1 MRFAF
6 IDAKKAEYPI
16 GFMCEQLGLSP
27 SGYYAWKLR
36 KPSRRES
43 EDVLLGVEVA
53 AAHQA
58 SGKRYGS
65 TRVHKV
71 LLAAGRKT
79 SRKRVARLMRKQRLV
94 ARPQRMKKRRMCTTD
109 SNHAFPIAPD
119 LVGRDF
125 TAQAPNKIWVTDIT
139 YIWTREGWLY
149 LAAIVDLYS
158 RRVVGWATSERIDT
172 KLCLAA
178 LRQAVLERQ
187 PAPGLI
193 HHSDRGSQYASEE
206 YRQALATHGIVC
218 SMSRKGDCLD
228 NAVAESLWST
238 IKAELVELTDFPTRA
253 VARQQI
259 FEYIEVFYNRRR
271 LHSSIDYRSPIIYE
285 SLFKHAAPAA

>member
-1 MRFAF
+1 VKFAL
-6 IDAKKAEYPI
+6 IDAEEARFPI
-16 GFMCEQLGLSP
+16 RFMCEQLDVSR
-27 SGYYAWKLR
+27 SGFYAWRQR
-36 KPSRRES
+36 KPSSRKS

-65 TRVHKV
+65 TRVHKE
-71 LLAAGRKT
+71 LLAAGRRT
-79 SRKRVARLMRKQRLV
+79 SRKRVARLMRKQKLV
-94 ARPQRMKKRRMCTTD
+94 ARPQRLKKRYVRTTD

-125 TAQAPNKIWVTDIT
+125 SAQAPNKIWVTDIT
-139 YIWTREGWLY
+139 YIWTNEGWLY

-158 RRVVGWATSERIDT
+158 RRIVGWATSEKIDT

-178 LRQAVLERQ
+178 LRQSILERR

-206 YRQALATHGIVC
+206 YRQALAANGVVC
-218 SMSRKGDCLD
+218 SMSRKGNCLD
-228 NAVAESLWST
+228 NAAAESLWST
-238 IKAELVELTDFPTRA
+238 IKAELVELTDFPSRA
-253 VARQQI
+253 VARRQL

-271 LHSSIDYRSPIIYE
+271 LHSSIDYRSPVTYE
-285 SLFKHAAPAA
+285 SLFNHAAVAA

>member
-1 MRFAF
+1 VKFAL
-6 IDAKKAEYPI
+6 IDAEEARFPI
-16 GFMCEQLGLSP
+16 KFMCEELSVSR
-27 SGYYAWKLR
+27 SGFYAWKQR
-36 KPSRRES
+36 EPSKRAS

-58 SGKRYGS
+58 SSKRYGS
-65 TRVHKV
+65 TRVHKE
-71 LLAAGRKT
+71 LLAAGRRT
-79 SRKRVARLMRKQRLV
+79 SRKRVARLMRKHQLV
-94 ARPQRMKKRRMCTTD
+94 ARPQRMKKKFVRTTN

-125 TAQAPNKIWVTDIT
+125 AARAPNKVWVTDIT

-178 LRQAVLERQ
+178 LQQATRERR

-193 HHSDRGSQYASEE
+193 HHSDRGSQYASAE
-206 YRQALATHGIVC
+206 YRQALAANEISC

-238 IKAELVELTDFPTRA
+238 IKAELVALTDFPSRA
-253 VARQQI
+253 VARRQL

-271 LHSSIDYRSPIIYE
+271 LHSSIDYRSPVTYE
-285 SLFKHAAPAA
+285 SLFNHAAVAA

>member
-79 SRKRVARLMRKQRLV
+79 SRKRVARLMRKQSLV

-178 LRQAVLERQ
+178 LRQAVLERR

-285 SLFKHAAPAA
+285 SLFNHAAPAA